1 MNLDGLIWHCLR
13 EFPEGE
19 VLVGEEL
26 KKHTTIRCGGPAA
39 VMLCPT
45 EREGIVRAVRLCG
58 EYGVPLTVL
67 GGGSNTLFVGE
78 EYRGCVLLLDKN
90 WRGIERDGTRLTV
103 RSGTRMPSLS
113 RFACR
118 NGLANLA
125 FLEGIPGCVGGGV
138 CMNAGAFGSS
148 LGEFVEQVTATD
160 GRRILTFVNKDCQFA
175 YRQSLF
181 LREKYAIISV
191 TLQLE
196 AADAQQL
203 QALAARYHEERLC
216 RQPHGI
222 ATMGSTFRNGEDY
235 AAWQAV
241 RGAGSVFDNGR
252 VRVSEKHANFL
263 ENYAGDSRDVVELV
277 EEIKSRVYASQG
289 IDLKQEFQIAGEEAE
304 RYGVLRRLSYP
315 HYLQPRQGQD

>member
-1 MNLDGLIWHCLR
+1 MNSDGLIWRCLR

-19 VLVGEEL
+19 VLVGEDL
-26 KKHTTIRCGGPAA
+26 KKHTTIRCGGPAT

-45 EREGIVRAVRLCG
+45 ESERIVRAVRLCE

-67 GGGSNTLFVGE
+67 GGGSNTLFAGE
-78 EYRGCVLLLDKN
+78 AYRGCVLLLDKN
-90 WRGIERDGTRLTV
+90 WRGIERDGARLVV
-103 RSGTRMPSLS
+103 RSGTRMPLLS

-125 FLEGIPGCVGGGV
+125 FLEGIPGCTGGGI

-148 LGEFVEQVTATD
+148 LGEFVERVTATD
-160 GRRILTFVNKDCQFA
+160 GRRILIFDGKDCQFA
-175 YRQSLF
+175 YRHSLF
-181 LREKYAIISV
+181 LREKYVIISV
-191 TLQLE
+191 TLQLK
-196 AADAQQL
+196 ATDARQL
-203 QALAARYHEERLC
+203 LALAARYREERL
-216 RQPHGI
+216 RSQPHGI
-222 ATMGSTFRNGEDY
+222 ATMGSTFRNGEGY

-252 VRVSEKHANFL
+252 VRVAEKHANFL
-263 ENYAGDSRDVVELV
+263 DNYAGDSRDVIDLV
-277 EEIKSRVYASQG
+277 CEIKRLVYTSQG

-315 HYLQPRQGQD
+315 HYLQPRQGQN